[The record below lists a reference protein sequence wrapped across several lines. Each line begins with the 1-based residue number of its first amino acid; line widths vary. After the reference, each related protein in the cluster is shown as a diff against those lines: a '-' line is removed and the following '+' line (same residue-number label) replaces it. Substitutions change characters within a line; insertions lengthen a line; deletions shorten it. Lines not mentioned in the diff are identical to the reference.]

1 MIEHTLT
8 QGIDVFLDIDWQG
21 AEQVKAVMP
30 EAVGVFI
37 LPPSKAEL
45 ERRLTGRGQDSQEV
59 IASRMAQA
67 VSEMSHYKE
76 YDFIIIND
84 DFDTAL
90 ADLRAIIRSQR
101 LTGAS
106 QIHAQNDMLH
116 DLLAG

>member
-1 MIEHTLT
+1 
-8 QGIDVFLDIDWQG
+8 
-21 AEQVKAVMP
+21 
-30 EAVGVFI
+30 
-37 LPPSKAEL
+37 
-45 ERRLTGRGQDSQEV
+45 
-59 IASRMAQA
+59 
-67 VSEMSHYKE
+67 YKE
-76 YDFIIIND
+76 YDFIIINE